1 MVPRRSLRL
10 PIILAIVM
18 ITLLVVLTAGWVSLA
33 VLGALRA
40 GRFAGWYWVSLT
52 VGTTFIVMLLVG
64 VILYLVLSIKAIN
77 LNRQQSNFIDSV
89 THELKSPISSMKLYL
104 QTLGRRQVSEA
115 ERTEFY
121 RVMLE
126 DVERLDRLINQVLDA
141 GRLDSADDGANVE
154 DVDVP
159 QLLKQC
165 AETVCTNYRV
175 PLEVIVFDVQ
185 PSTVRAREADLA
197 LIFRNLLD
205 NAVKYA
211 GPVPEVAV
219 SAEPTGPRTVLVRI
233 ADNGRGIPPWF
244 RHQVFG
250 RFMRLGTELERDK
263 PGTGLG
269 LHIAY
274 TLVRRLRGRIRIRSR
289 EPAPG
294 TVFEVELPAG
304 CGQGNEKRAR
314 EGQES
319 QNHLP
324 V

>member
-1 MVPRRSLRL
+1 
-10 PIILAIVM
+10 M
-18 ITLLVVLTAGWVSLA
+18 ITLLVVLTVGWILLA
-33 VLGALRA
+33 VFGALKA

-104 QTLGRRQVSEA
+104 QTLSRRQVSEV
-115 ERTEFY
+115 ERAEFY

-126 DVERLDRLINQVLDA
+126 DVERLDHLINQVLDA
-141 GRLDSADDGANVE
+141 GRLESADGEGNVE

-159 QLLKQC
+159 QLLQRC
-165 AETVCTNYRV
+165 ADTVCTSYRV
-175 PLEVIVFDVQ
+175 PLDVIRFELQPCCVQ
-185 PSTVRAREADLA
+185 ARPADLT

-205 NAVKYA
+205 NAIKYA
-211 GPVPEVAV
+211 GTVPDVAV
-219 SAEPTGPRTVLVRI
+219 SADRGDSGTVVVRI
-233 ADNGRGIPPWF
+233 ADNGRGIPPRF

-250 RFMRLGTELERDK
+250 RFVRLGTELERDK

-289 EPAPG
+289 EPGPG
-294 TVFEVELPAG
+294 TVFEVELPVA
-304 CGQGNEKRAR
+304 
-314 EGQES
+314 
-319 QNHLP
+319 
-324 V
+324 